1 MSGTRIQPGW
11 LAVNPQTVPSSHKAK
26 SPLEAVLIWMIL
38 LTPRQQRAVFP
49 KRLMK
54 FGGHYAH
61 LLNCLPELLRGHSQL
76 LCPIS
81 EFVFL
86 VDIDP
91 VVVPVIAFRCVVGH
105 SESCSPGGTVTD
117 LDTYVK

>member
-26 SPLEAVLIWMIL
+26 SPLEAVLIWIIL
-38 LTPRQQRAVFP
+38 LTPRQQRAVISQTPYELRWPLRPPF
-49 KRLMK
+49 
-54 FGGHYAH
+54 
-61 LLNCLPELLRGHSQL
+61 NCLPELLRGHSQL
-76 LCPIS
+76 LCPIP
-81 EFVFL
+81 EFVIL

-105 SESCSPGGTVTD
+105 SEFCSPIGTVTD